1 MPHKLGG
8 EIRSGEKFSSER
20 DRQSV
25 IIQPAKSAGAISGNL
40 DDTLS
45 YLWSWRWPV
54 AQGDVTA
61 VDAGRIQRGRD
72 TTYRLAIAYEFS
84 LGADGPY
91 TGESFWRP
99 AFLARRRVQSK
110 AREFHRRQPVTVRYR
125 PDDPSVNRFGSH
137 GMAQIAFV
145 AEGPAEVRRQNE

>member
-1 MPHKLGG
+1 MG
-8 EIRSGEKFSSER
+8 IY
-20 DRQSV
+20 RQL
-25 IIQPAKSAGAISGNL
+25 AMLTGSGNCPKIAFAMFGDL
-40 DDTLS
+40 YDTLS

-61 VDAGRIQRGRD
+61 VDVERIQRGRD

-125 PDDPSVNRFGSH
+125 PDDPSVNRLDRTVWRKSFS
-137 GMAQIAFV
+137 
-145 AEGPAEVRRQNE
+145 